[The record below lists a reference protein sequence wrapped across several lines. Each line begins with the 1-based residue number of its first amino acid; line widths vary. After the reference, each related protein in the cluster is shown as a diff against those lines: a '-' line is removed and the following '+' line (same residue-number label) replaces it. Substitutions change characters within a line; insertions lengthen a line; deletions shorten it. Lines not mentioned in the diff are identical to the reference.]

1 MQSANVAPPDIELLQ
16 AARRHVPEAWDSLLK
31 QHQLPLYAYVVGLL
45 ADESA
50 ALDVVQETFAA
61 AVRNI
66 ASLRDDGRFAAWL
79 FGIAHQKCIQHWRR
93 VRRDQTVFAPESEET
108 AIDWPGPDEVDPR
121 GILLQREQAG
131 EFFALVDRLPSVQR
145 SALLLHVLEDF
156 SLEEI
161 AGITAVPVG
170 TVKSRLH
177 HAKRAL
183 RHLVETNLR

>member
-1 MQSANVAPPDIELLQ
+1 MVPTDIELLE
-16 AARRHVPEAWDSLLK
+16 AARRHVPHAWDSLLK
-31 QHQLPLYAYVVGLL
+31 RHQLPLYAYIVGLL

-66 ASLRDDGRFAAWL
+66 SSLRNDAKFSAWL

-93 VRRDQTVFAPESEET
+93 TRRDEAVFVPEGAEVSG
-108 AIDWPGPDEVDPR
+108 DWPDLDETDPR
-121 GILLQREQAG
+121 GMLLQREQAD
-131 EFFALVDRLPSVQR
+131 EFFALVDRLPAVQR
-145 SALLLHVLEDF
+145 STLLLHVLEEF

-183 RHLVETNLR
+183 RHLVETNSP